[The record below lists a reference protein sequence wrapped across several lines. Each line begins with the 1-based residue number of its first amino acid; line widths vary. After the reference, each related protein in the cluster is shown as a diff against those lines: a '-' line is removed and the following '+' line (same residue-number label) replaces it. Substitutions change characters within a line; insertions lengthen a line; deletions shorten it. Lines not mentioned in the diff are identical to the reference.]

1 MKKPNLLI
9 GLERNFLNLPDQ
21 ISLTSLIAYKVRLRD
36 YDYKYDKEEE
46 EDPDKYNT
54 FDITLVFKDCNNT
67 VDFDFDIK
75 TEEGMEN
82 SLYKIDTMI
91 NTLSNFR
98 QKLLEAKK
106 LIKR

>member
-21 ISLTSLIAYKVRLRD
+21 ISLTSLIAYKVGLRD
-36 YDYKYDKEEE
+36 YDYKNDKEEE
-46 EDPDKYNT
+46 DSDKYNT
-54 FDITLVFKDCNNT
+54 FDITLVFKDCSNS

-75 TEEGMEN
+75 TKEGMEN

-106 LIKR
+106 LIKK